1 MVSARHDLGQSHFR
15 WRLFKFCVKWLRSM
29 GGLGAGSRGLGAT
42 QSLCHFR
49 ASYLTFPH
57 GLEPCQIQKMAADQ
71 HFTQYL
77 KPNLKKNFLQFT
89 EEVICIILKCHP
101 RQLGEKTK
109 NYHQFTSQTPSCLY
123 TYVKKLSVCSRQR
136 AFVGIEEVNWIV
148 TLHSYATNPG

>member
-1 MVSARHDLGQSHFR
+1 
-15 WRLFKFCVKWLRSM
+15 M

-101 RQLGEKTK
+101 RQLGEKTEKIISSPPKHHPASTLMSK
-109 NYHQFTSQTPSCLY
+109 NC
-123 TYVKKLSVCSRQR
+123 VCSRQR
-136 AFVGIEEVNWIV
+136 AFVGIEEVN
-148 TLHSYATNPG
+148 